1 MNGSLKVC
9 GWQECPNEY
18 DRGALPLVA
27 RNRHAAMSDLSL
39 LTGVNRTSRFR
50 PPTSEFDP

>member
-27 RNRHAAMSDLSL
+27 DFVVKVV
-39 LTGVNRTSRFR
+39 GWVG
-50 PPTSEFDP
+50 EDCD